1 MEAFLNNN
9 NSKQT
14 AIISII
20 LLLIF
25 AINLLLF
32 KLGFILSFIYIIILL
47 ILLYF
52 HYIEVN
58 EDLYGNIKEK
68 VSIALISESV
78 IISFNEFYY
87 STTKWIFFTEN
98 VKLTIAP
105 NMLTLI
111 ISILYALSLFLRNH
125 IRININPKDLAINIL
140 DILFFSSLIS
150 VLISN
155 DYFYI
160 PIIGETNFTPQSFCL
175 FLLVLSWVGMKSLN
189 IFIFPIIALLAL
201 GRIGEVNK
209 AMGIVGIF
217 YLLFSYTSLVIQ
229 FSDNKSIHKIYKN
242 SFNEFSNDFQFKENA
257 HEKTDSNYSPLLNKN
272 E

>member
-1 MEAFLNNN
+1 MDAIFNNN
-9 NSKQT
+9 NYKQ
-14 AIISII
+14 ISII
-20 LLLIF
+20 AISLLLIF
-25 AINLLLF
+25 TLNFFLF
-32 KLGFILSFIYIIILL
+32 KLGFILSLIYIIILL

-68 VSIALISESV
+68 LSIALISESI
-78 IISFNEFYY
+78 IISFKEFYY
-87 STTKWIFFTEN
+87 SATKWFFFTES

-111 ISILYALSLFLRNH
+111 ISMFYALSLYIRNH
-125 IRININPKDLAINIL
+125 ITISVKPKDLVINIL
-140 DILFFSSLIS
+140 NILFFSSLIS

-160 PIIGETNFTPQSFCL
+160 PLIGETSFTSQSFCL
-175 FLLVLSWVGMKSLN
+175 FLLILSWVGMKSIN

-209 AMGIVGIF
+209 AMGIIGIF
-217 YLLFSYTSLVIQ
+217 YLLFSYISLIIQ

-242 SFNEFSNDFQFKENA
+242 SFNELSKDFQFKEDA
-257 HEKTDSNYSPLLNKN
+257 HEKTDSNYMPLLKN
-272 E
+272 NE